1 MRRRDVIKHLTGLA
15 LAGVPAI
22 VMGQPRR
29 KPKIG
34 YLSPSS
40 PPDFNVESF
49 QLGMRAAGFEAG
61 LNYDFEIRYAERDYS
76 QLERLILELLGSEV
90 TIMVLGGASSRAA
103 PLAAP
108 RVPVVFGFSGDPV
121 EAGIVKSF
129 SRPGGNTTGV
139 SFLAL
144 ELAAK
149 RVDVLK
155 DVAPAMVRLAFLS
168 NPDHPGEGS
177 ELRVSE
183 RAAVR
188 LGVDTQYFPAKNSAE
203 LRQALN
209 AIASSGCNGL
219 LPFPDALTLFHIKDI
234 ASFALE
240 RELPSMYGWRVFAE
254 NGGLITYGPNLRDAF
269 ARLATYVVKII
280 NGASPA
286 SLPVE
291 EPTRIETIVNLRTAK
306 RIGLTIGSTLLL
318 RADEVIE

>member
-1 MRRRDVIKHLTGLA
+1 
-15 LAGVPAI
+15 
-22 VMGQPRR
+22 
-29 KPKIG
+29 
-34 YLSPSS
+34 
-40 PPDFNVESF
+40 
-49 QLGMRAAGFEAG
+49 
-61 LNYDFEIRYAERDYS
+61 
-76 QLERLILELLGSEV
+76 
-90 TIMVLGGASSRAA
+90 MVLGGAASRAA
-103 PLAAP
+103 PLAAS

-121 EAGIVKSF
+121 EAGLVKSF

-209 AIASSGCNGL
+209 AIASSGCDGL
-219 LPFPDALTLFHIKDI
+219 LLFPDALTLFHVKDI

-240 RELPSMYGWRVFAE
+240 QKLPSMYGWRVFAQ

-286 SLPVE
+286 NLPVE

-306 RIGLTIGSTLLL
+306 RIGLTISSALLL

>member
-1 MRRRDVIKHLTGLA
+1 MRRREVIKHLTGLA

-22 VMGQPRR
+22 VMGQPTR

-34 YLSPSS
+34 YLSPAS
-40 PPDFNVESF
+40 PPDFNLESF

-61 LNYDFEIRYAERDYS
+61 RIYDFEIRYAERDYS
-76 QLERLILELLGSEV
+76 RFERLISELLSSEV
-90 TIMVLGGASSRAA
+90 TVIVLAGPASKAA

-149 RVDVLK
+149 RGDVLK

-168 NPDHPGEGS
+168 NPDHAGEGS

-188 LGVDTQYFPAKNSAE
+188 LGVDTLYFPARNSAE
-203 LRQALN
+203 LSQALN
-209 AIASSGCNGL
+209 AIASSGCDGL
-219 LPFPDALTLFHIKDI
+219 LAFPDALTLFHIKDV

-240 RELPSMYGWRVFAE
+240 RKLPSMYGWRIFAQ
-254 NGGLITYGPNLRDAF
+254 NGGLITYGPNLRDAY

-286 SLPVE
+286 NLPVE
-291 EPTRIETIVNLRTAK
+291 EPSRIETIVNLRTAK
-306 RIGLTIGSTLLL
+306 RIGLAVSSALLL

>member
-1 MRRRDVIKHLTGLA
+1 
-15 LAGVPAI
+15 
-22 VMGQPRR
+22 
-29 KPKIG
+29 
-34 YLSPSS
+34 
-40 PPDFNVESF
+40 
-49 QLGMRAAGFEAG
+49 
-61 LNYDFEIRYAERDYS
+61 
-76 QLERLILELLGSEV
+76 
-90 TIMVLGGASSRAA
+90 
-103 PLAAP
+103 
-108 RVPVVFGFSGDPV
+108 VVFGFSGDPV

-168 NPDHPGEGS
+168 NPDHAGEGS

-188 LGVDTQYFPAKNSAE
+188 LGVDTLYFPARNSAE
-203 LRQALN
+203 LSQALN
-209 AIASSGCNGL
+209 AIASSGCDGL
-219 LPFPDALTLFHIKDI
+219 LAFPDALTLFHIKDV

-240 RELPSMYGWRVFAE
+240 RKLPSMYGWRVFAQ
-254 NGGLITYGPNLRDAF
+254 NGGLITYGPNLRDAY

-286 SLPVE
+286 NLPVE
-291 EPTRIETIVNLRTAK
+291 EPSRIETIVNLRTAK
-306 RIGLTIGSTLLL
+306 RIGLAVSSALLL